1 MRRSIK
7 WGPTWGRY
15 LSRTTILTCILLF
28 VAGVF
33 VGVVTYLQRS
43 DVAEQHVPGSNAV
56 PAHVVLALVA
66 VGLAILVSRLRLA
79 RKAPYPIWVAP
90 FSRSGLDR
98 FRRTTSLRAGPSLG
112 HVVRALVAVVL
123 AVLLLF
129 NFLRAG
135 QQVVAGLDP
144 NFTIN
149 AWGGPSYLG
158 AMLAHYLDAV
168 YLFYLEALLMDVVL
182 LKHT

>member
-1 MRRSIK
+1 M
-7 WGPTWGRY
+7 GPTWARY
-15 LSRTTILTCILLF
+15 LSRTTILTCLALF
-28 VAGVF
+28 GAGVLL
-33 VGVVTYLQRS
+33 GVVTYLQRS
-43 DVAEQHVPGSNAV
+43 DVAEHHAPSANAV
-56 PAHVVLALVA
+56 PAHVVLAFVA
-66 VGLAILVSRLRLA
+66 VAFAILIPRLRVA
-79 RKAPYPIWVAP
+79 KKAPYPIWVAP

-98 FRRTTSLRAGPSLG
+98 FKRTTSPRAGPSLG
-112 HVVRALVAVVL
+112 HVARALVAVVL
-123 AVLLLF
+123 AILLLF

-158 AMLAHYLDAV
+158 AMLAHYLDGV

-182 LKHT
+182 LKNT